1 MSYQVSCYG
10 GVLTIRLDGRVQA
23 SQLVQDIHEKIAS
36 QTTPVTVILDT
47 TLSTCFDQVL
57 KSMLYR
63 TLQNHLITRIGVCGI
78 NERVKHDVMNFV
90 LALSRVRSV
99 SVKETEAD
107 LRADFGLSS
116 PQQKKLT
123 GMLTYLKKP

>member
-1 MSYQVSCYG
+1 MSHQVSCYG

-23 SQLVQDIHEKIAS
+23 SHLAQDIHSKIATQS
-36 QTTPVTVILDT
+36 TPITVVLDV

-63 TLQNHLITRIGVCGI
+63 ALQNHLITRIGVCGI
-78 NERVKHDVMNFV
+78 NERVKHDVMNFA
-90 LALSRVRSV
+90 LALSRVRTVLV
-99 SVKETEAD
+99 SETETD
-107 LRADFGLSS
+107 LRTELGLT

-123 GMLTYLKKP
+123 GMLNYLKKV